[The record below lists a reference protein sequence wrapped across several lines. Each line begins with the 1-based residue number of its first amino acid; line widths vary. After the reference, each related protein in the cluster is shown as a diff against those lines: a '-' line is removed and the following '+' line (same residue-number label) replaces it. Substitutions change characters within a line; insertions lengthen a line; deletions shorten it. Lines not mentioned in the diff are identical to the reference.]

1 MAEFTHFNT
10 HGDAIMVDVSEK
22 KDTLREATA
31 RGRILMNKEC
41 FQKVRDGQM
50 KKGDVRDE
58 FSNGGKFKFNDAV
71 FGTFYFLLKYVAPVG
86 MVMIFVTNFIGS

>member
-10 HGDAIMVDVSEK
+10 HGDAIMVEEKKK

-50 KKGDVRDE
+50 KKGDVLQVARVAGIMGTKKTSDLIPLCHILNL
-58 FSNGGKFKFNDAV
+58 STVV
-71 FGTFYFLLKYVAPVG
+71 FDLALHVVPC
-86 MVMIFVTNFIGS
+86 